1 MNTNPKCYYV
11 YIMTNRM
18 KGTLYIGVTSDL
30 INRVHQ
36 HKIKLAD
43 GFTKKYDLD
52 RLVYYEVIDGS
63 LEAIGR
69 EKQLKKWNRAWK
81 IKLIQ
86 DFNPTWEDL
95 YTKVLNS

>member
-1 MNTNPKCYYV
+1 
-11 YIMTNRM
+11 M

>member
-1 MNTNPKCYYV
+1 
-11 YIMTNRM
+11 MTNRM
-18 KGTLYIGVTSDL
+18 KGTLYIVVTSNL

-36 HKIKLAD
+36 HKIKLVD

>member
-1 MNTNPKCYYV
+1 
-11 YIMTNRM
+11 MTNRM
-18 KGTLYIGVTSDL
+18 KGTLYIVVTSNL